1 MAGHPAVYI
10 IQLVEL
16 SLLKIPHNQSL
27 LQQQHHQLG
36 LPVPKINK
44 FSRKLKLEVNLS
56 ISTKGQVG

>member
-1 MAGHPAVYI
+1 MAGLPVVYI

-16 SLLKIPHNQSL
+16 SLLKVPHNQSL
-27 LQQQHHQLG
+27 LQHHHQLG